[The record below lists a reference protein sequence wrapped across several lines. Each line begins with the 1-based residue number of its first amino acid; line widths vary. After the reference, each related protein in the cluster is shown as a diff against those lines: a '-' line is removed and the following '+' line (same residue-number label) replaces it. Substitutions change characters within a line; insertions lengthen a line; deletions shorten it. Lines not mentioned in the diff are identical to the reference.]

1 MNLISFLPAFKLLYG
16 VPGRHAIR
24 FYPTC
29 LTSFQLTTQL
39 TKTSSSTTEESGPP
53 VPPFHANHQ
62 VQVVLSRPPPSLW
75 SGCRD
80 TYYRAEAPIPIWLWP

>member
-16 VPGRHAIR
+16 VPGRYATR

-39 TKTSSSTTEESGPP
+39 TKNSSSTTEESGPCQ
-53 VPPFHANHQ
+53 PPGPKPCCPG
-62 VQVVLSRPPPSLW
+62 LPPAC
-75 SGCRD
+75 GVG
-80 TYYRAEAPIPIWLWP
+80 AETPTIG